1 MDFRFSSE
9 QDMLRDGARRFVD
22 QHLGFDARRSRAGKK
37 AGDWTEMAG
46 LGWFMLAVG
55 EAFGGLGGRPEDI
68 AIIAEELG
76 RGSADVP
83 FIHAALLPARL
94 IEQAGSA
101 AQRDA
106 HLPSLMDGTIR
117 FAAALQDAGAGF
129 ALQPRFTHGQ
139 RSASGHYLLTGR
151 KILVLGGDVAD
162 VFVVS
167 AMVDQAVAL
176 FVVDGGSRRIMRRD
190 YDAIDGRRMS
200 DLQFDNVV
208 LSEADRL
215 GGAADV
221 SAIIDAAVDESVVAL
236 CADTLGCMDKAIEM
250 TASYLNIRQQFG
262 QPLGHFQSLQHGVA
276 NLFIEAN
283 DSRSLLYRAI
293 AALGQAAPQRLRAVS
308 ACKVKVMEAGRSVTG
323 AAVHFHGGIGV
334 TTEYAIGHY
343 LRRVLVSE
351 QMFGNSQHHFE
362 RYLAQAA

>member
-9 QDMLRDGARRFVD
+9 QDMLRDGARRFVA
-22 QHLGFDARRSRAGKK
+22 QHLDFDARRTCEGKRT
-37 AGDWTEMAG
+37 GDWAEMAG
-46 LGWFMLAVG
+46 LGWFMLPVG
-55 EAFGGLGGRPEDI
+55 EESGGLGGPPEDI

-83 FIHAALLPARL
+83 FIHTALLPARL

-101 AQRDA
+101 GQRAA

-117 FAAALQDAGAGF
+117 YAAALQDAGAGF
-129 ALQPRFTHGQ
+129 VLQPRFSHAH
-139 RSASGHYLLTGR
+139 RSAGDHYLLTGH
-151 KILVLGGDVAD
+151 KVLVVGGDVAD
-162 VFVVS
+162 AFVVS
-167 AMVDQAVAL
+167 AMVDRAVAL
-176 FVVDGGSRRIMRRD
+176 FVVDGGASGVVRRD

-208 LSEADRL
+208 LREANRL
-215 GGAADV
+215 GGAEDV
-221 SAIIDAAVDESVVAL
+221 SAMIEAAVDESILAL

-250 TASYLNIRQQFG
+250 TASYLNMRQQFG

-293 AALGQAAPQRLRAVS
+293 AAFGQAASQRRRAVS

-343 LRRVLVSE
+343 LRRVLVTE

>member
-1 MDFRFSSE
+1 MDFRLSSE
-9 QDMLRDGARRFVD
+9 QNMLRDGARRFVA
-22 QHLGFDARRSRAGKK
+22 QHLDFDARRTREGKQ
-37 AGDWTEMAG
+37 AGDWAEMAG
-46 LGWFMLAVG
+46 LGWFMLPVG
-55 EAFGGLGGRPEDI
+55 EESGGLGGRPEDI

-76 RGSADVP
+76 RGIADVP
-83 FIHAALLPARL
+83 LIQAALLPARL

-106 HLPSLMDGTIR
+106 YLPSLMDGTMR

-129 ALQPRFTHGQ
+129 ALQPRFSHAQ
-139 RSASGHYLLTGR
+139 RSAGGHYVLAGR
-151 KILVLGGDVAD
+151 KMLVLGGDVAD

-176 FVVDGGSRRIMRRD
+176 FVVDGAASGVVRRD

-208 LSEADRL
+208 LSESARL

-221 SAIIDAAVDESVVAL
+221 SAIIEAAVDESILAL

-250 TASYLNIRQQFG
+250 TASYLNMRQQFG
-262 QPLGHFQSLQHGVA
+262 QPLGHFQSLQHGIA

-293 AALGQAAPQRLRAVS
+293 AAFGQAAPQRKRAIS
-308 ACKVKVMEAGRSVTG
+308 ACKVKVIEAGRSITG

-334 TTEYAIGHY
+334 TTEYAVGHY

-351 QMFGNSQHHFE
+351 QMFGNSQLHFE